1 MRRMPGLATILGLL
15 AGLSACT
22 TLGGVAYGERGRAPL
37 CAQQTPE
44 IFVLTGGIDAEMAAC
59 VERSF
64 QASTREVHLD
74 SPGGHV
80 GAALDIAAHF
90 EGRGLVMRVVD
101 ECNSSCANYFLPLA
115 GRIVVEPGAI
125 IMLHGSLDPAL
136 RAHMIDERETF
147 IRERMSGGAS
157 RADAIA
163 SHDSLLANLEATSA
177 RQAEFAARNRVA
189 PGWLLHRQPGS
200 DDILGTAG
208 EPDGAASTALIVE
221 EAFMRSC
228 LAGVQINPFDA
239 RLGRGP
245 VGLFARTVARLR
257 GFAWSGEMRC
267 VV

>member
-1 MRRMPGLATILGLL
+1 MWRVALPAGLL
-15 AGLSACT
+15 AQALLLGACAS
-22 TLGGVAYGERGRAPL
+22 LGGASAREGPALPCEQR
-37 CAQQTPE
+37 TPE
-44 IFVLTGGIDAEMAAC
+44 VFVLQGETNEALAAC
-59 VERSF
+59 V
-64 QASTREVHLD
+64 ASAFRPTTRELLLD
-74 SPGGHV
+74 SPGGN
-80 GAALDIAAHF
+80 GDRALDIAAHF
-90 EGRGLVMRVVD
+90 EGRGLTMRVVD